1 MGLPS
6 KRRTKRSQRERR
18 AHHGLAKVH
27 VTYDADGNP
36 QLPHRANPTTGKY
49 KGKTSINVTKRKARS
64 ARAHK
69 KAAK

>member
-18 AHHGLAKVH
+18 AHHALSKVH

-36 QLPHRANPTTGKY
+36 QLPHRANKTTGAY
-49 KGKTSINVTKRKARS
+49 KGKTVVDTTKRKARY

-69 KAAK
+69 AAK

>member
-18 AHHGLAKVH
+18 AHHALTKVQI
-27 VTYDADGNP
+27 TYDEKGNP
-36 QLPHRANPTTGKY
+36 QLPHRANPVTGSY
-49 KGKTSINVTKRKARS
+49 RGKVAVNTTKRKARY

-69 KAAK
+69 SAS

>member
-18 AHHGLAKVH
+18 AHHALSKVH
-27 VTYDADGNP
+27 VTYDAAGNP
-36 QLPHRANPTTGKY
+36 QLPHRANPKTGVY
-49 KGKTSINVTKRKARS
+49 KGKAAVNTTKRKARY

-69 KAAK
+69 SV

>member
-6 KRRTKRSQRERR
+6 KKRTKRSQRERR
-18 AHHGLAKVH
+18 AHHGLSTVT
-27 VTYDADGNP
+27 VTYDKDGNA

-49 KGKTSINVTKRKARS
+49 KGKAVVNTTKRAARH

-69 KAAK
+69 SS

>member
-18 AHHGLAKVH
+18 AHHALSTIKVS
-27 VTYDADGNP
+27 YDADGNP

-49 KGKTSINVTKRKARS
+49 KGKAVVNKTKRKARY

-69 KAAK
+69 SA

>member
-6 KRRTKRSQRERR
+6 KKRTKRSQRERR

-36 QLPHRANPTTGKY
+36 QLPHRANKVTGKY
-49 KGKTSINVTKRKARS
+49 KGRTVVNTAKRKARGTR
-64 ARAHK
+64 ARKTA
-69 KAAK
+69 

>member
-18 AHHGLAKVH
+18 AHHALSKVT
-27 VTYDADGNP
+27 VIYDAEGNP
-36 QLPHRANPTTGKY
+36 QLPHRANPKTGAY
-49 KGKTSINVTKRKARS
+49 KGKVEVNTTKRKARY

-69 KAAK
+69 SA